1 MTRTTTKIVDFQ
13 RLKLLGK
20 SAETVII
27 KLMMACND
35 MQLANEALAEWKKEQ
50 PRLRK
55 HREVGAKMY
64 FVRLQISHL
73 YEALKIVE
81 QIRIDGS
88 LLRLVKQCDQRT
100 QNSFHE
106 LEPFLPNGS
115 KRNWFE
121 SMAGMIR
128 HNLVFHYSQSG
139 KLIERAISDRAGR
152 PEARHSSITR
162 GSTAYLWHF
171 KPADDIVDSIIV
183 RQIWCISRDKDLR
196 TEVDI
201 IVDEIHRIFLCFVD
215 FAGEFIWKYC
225 GRS

>member
-1 MTRTTTKIVDFQ
+1 MTRTRTIIVDFQ
-13 RLKLLGK
+13 RLALLGN
-20 SAETVII
+20 SAATVI

-35 MQLANEALAEWKKEQ
+35 LQLANEALVEWKKEQ

-55 HREVGAKMY
+55 CREVGAQMY
-64 FVRLQISHL
+64 FVRLMMSHL

-81 QIRIDGS
+81 HIHIDES

-106 LEPFLPNGS
+106 LESFLPNGS
-115 KRNWFE
+115 RRQWFE
-121 SMAGMIR
+121 SMVGKIR
-128 HNLVFHYSQSG
+128 NNLVFHYEKRG
-139 KLIERAISDRAGR
+139 KMIERAISDRAGR

-171 KPADDIVDSIIV
+171 KPADDIVDSILV
-183 RQIWCISRDKDLR
+183 REIWGIPRDKDLR
-196 TEVDI
+196 TEVDR

-215 FAGEFIWKYC
+215 FAGEFIWKCC

>member
-50 PRLRK
+50 PRLQK

-64 FVRLQISHL
+64 FLRLQISHL

-115 KRNWFE
+115 KRDCFE
-121 SMAGMIR
+121 SMVGRLR
-128 HNLVFHYSQSG
+128 HNLVFHYDESG

-152 PEARHSSITR
+152 PEARYSSVTR

-171 KPADDIVDSIIV
+171 KPADDIMDSIVV
-183 RQIWCISRDKDLR
+183 RQIWSVPRDKDLR
-196 TEVDI
+196 TEADRVA
-201 IVDEIHRIFLCFVD
+201 DEIHRIFLCFVD